1 MGKYLVAVLGLVP
14 AILISIYFLR
24 RSKSRPSAAA
34 TLRNV
39 LKGLFGFNA
48 VLVLIVVGAAV
59 IWLYFPSHVSAAMG
73 GAPAPQEEEPEMTL
87 AVALAT
93 GLSAIGA
100 GLSVGG
106 AAIGA
111 GIAVGGTGAAAVGTI
126 AEKPESLG
134 RALIFVGL
142 AEGIAIYGIII
153 SFMVLN
159 R

>member
-24 RSKSRPSAAA
+24 RSKSRPSAA
-34 TLRNV
+34 TTMRNV

-59 IWLYFPSHVSAAMG
+59 IWLYFPSHVSAAG
-73 GAPAPQEEEPEMTL
+73 SAPAPQDEPEMTL

-100 GLSVGG
+100 GISVGG